1 MNCLGIDQLDI
12 DKVVNDDNGISGGQ
26 RARVCLA
33 RATVTLPRIL
43 IVDEPTAALD
53 FENSKKVMRYL
64 CSLPITVIVISH
76 SVSEEIQNLFDST
89 IFLETKNN

>member
-26 RARVCLA
+26 RARVCLT

-53 FENSKKVMRYL
+53 FENSKKVMCYL

-76 SVSEEIQNLFDST
+76 SVSEEIRNLFDSI
-89 IFLETKNN
+89 IFLETKNS